1 MGRSRHCVI
10 RNKRKVIRET
20 CNEWYFFRRCPTQP
34 TRWLSVEFFL
44 ISMPLASAYFVEA
57 SRIETRVMDAEL
69 GKNMF
74 FTGLFHVVN

>member
-10 RNKRKVIRET
+10 RNERKVIRET

-44 ISMPLASAYFVEA
+44 ISMPRECLFCEA

-74 FTGLFHVVN
+74 FTELFHVVN